1 MRTLLI
7 DDTLLSFRTRSRYSS
22 KRADGIVVVGGV
34 VVQRAGRVD
43 IPHPGF
49 SAHPICSFLFK

>member
-1 MRTLLI
+1 MRALLI

-49 SAHPICSFLFK
+49 SAHPI